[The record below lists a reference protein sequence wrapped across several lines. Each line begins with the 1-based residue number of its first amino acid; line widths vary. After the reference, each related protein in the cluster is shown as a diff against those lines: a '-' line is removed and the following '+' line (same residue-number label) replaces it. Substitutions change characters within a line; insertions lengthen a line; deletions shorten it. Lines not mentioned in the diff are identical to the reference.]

1 MVESKVHQRRG
12 TPPLKRDPEGPR
24 GPLCEAKHG
33 MDDALFPEGVGML
46 LATSG
51 PYTPRT
57 FSVLPSGGLIGR
69 SRKCQ
74 ISLLHDCEVS
84 HNHAVIEPAQG
95 GILCIRDVGS
105 TFGTYLNDK
114 RLSEPKRVSMPHKL
128 KACDSIKV
136 GQTSLRWQPI
146 ELIKSAVAVAIPE
159 SPRPPSDWLS
169 QLQERKAL
177 LPDEWSE
184 LAKALERQ
192 HEMHHSLFP
201 QLCKAIVP
209 VDLPLLLRRVEQ
221 VRHVQVRAL
230 EHGCTLRRSLGPLNS
245 AAYMLGAE
253 AIAATTLAVT
263 VESAA
268 MHDAATAA
276 ARAAGWR
283 PEDPGLSRL
292 RELLRESTAMRS
304 ESALAQVDQ
313 SSRLEPL
320 IAALA
325 QYAASLTQQGPLLG
339 TNALLPR
346 LIASL
351 GARAKAPPPGLLEMR
366 RRLHAAAAAANLA
379 LDLAMLAKSWLAR
392 VHTCVRVPER
402 ATSQVTELLK
412 NRRHL
417 RTVLEAKRQQLNSL
431 RASLAKALPT
441 STTEAPTAM
450 EVDHGGN
457 ETTAT
462 WPPLARSAAR
472 AASMVQ
478 LDDAKARE
486 RTAAAQSWELRQAIA
501 SAQVG
506 LRRQEAALCWLL
518 CSGVPEA
525 VLQLL
530 PGLPNLIQDLEC
542 QEELDDGAGAASGDS
557 GQDLVGGGPLTLV
570 LAHSLIRG
578 TRFDAGRLTCG
589 LLTSPGTAHLP
600 LALAWRLP
608 RPDRAFLQ
616 LNQVLALY
624 AGTAPSSTEKL
635 DGAAVDRSTG
645 WGLLRGAGD
654 GGVGG
659 GGVGGGGECGGG
671 VGGGGMRGGGTVEGG
686 RGGGGTSGATED
698 VSLRDIL
705 RGSDPVEG
713 ASYTCWAGENNNG
726 ADADAAKK
734 VGSDALLGSVDEWSG
749 ATYPVGSPCLAC
761 FIHDEPV
768 EPLADRLRRSTSA
781 HFNFLH
787 PQDDDKALYE
797 PPLTRSA
804 PRVCCV
810 ILSARLRDQRC
821 RLSLHASTDVRAS
834 RDVWLGVRELQ
845 RQQHAGCD
853 GACCVVNIKGVW
865 CEALPAAHVNP
876 HEFSTWPT
884 AGSETNPG
892 PVAVCVQTD
901 PACRTLR
908 DLLQHRR
915 GVDTFSALP
924 VLRSVCTGLAA
935 LHAHGLSCAGRI
947 GADCVLVR
955 GDGNASLLWPPDPH
969 GVAPTMLQLA
979 ASEADEHEFSAV
991 DAAWAEAALDP
1002 ARSDPAHTGMVR
1014 DEPFASTASGAGGM
1028 CDSHRDF
1035 AADVW
1040 ALGML
1045 LWRVC
1050 VSQAET
1056 RAAEAPPTLAPGA
1069 SGLVPPIDSCTATTL
1084 CASAAPVAAILG
1096 SAAKAMDLKDILAR
1110 MLRVTPSERPTA
1122 AELLAHPFLATQRF
1136 PSCSSD
1142 APRPVA
1148 AAAATPAAAP
1158 SLKMLVL
1165 PLGISSLQA
1174 SSAGVIARL
1183 SGGLNSKGTSGD
1195 VIGSVSSADTMERD
1209 VACGG
1214 TPSSNSGSRVGD
1226 EISAILHELRRARSA
1241 ATGLAPLRY
1250 TLRLSCL
1257 SADLLDF
1264 VGELGPDELCRSLEL
1279 SLFEDFAAASLMGS
1293 NTTDC
1298 GALLD
1303 SPSLRPLTVE
1313 EALRLFWRACTDCG
1327 SGSVNPPL
1335 WQMPLLPS
1343 VQDCTPGLPPDAVL
1357 PCTDAAMACQDGR
1370 AKHFEYHHALGRLL
1384 FLSIA
1389 HSIPLPSW
1397 LPLVVY
1403 KALLQRVDTVGLSDL
1418 QICRPRLACRC
1429 ALVLSSVVSGE
1440 FDAVDTEDPPIP
1452 APSLCATTPVSTA
1465 SCDGGG
1471 GSRYIG
1477 SDGIGAAEATNDLE
1491 TVAEYKKLEA
1501 AHRVLRWRLIECRGG
1516 STEALAR
1523 GFASALPA
1531 QLRDLLCHVS
1541 VEAWVLA
1548 AGACGRE
1555 LSVDELLATV
1565 HFEGWGEETPTPSLL
1580 VGWLRQISPLERRR
1594 FVLLLTGRVAPA
1606 APPRG
1611 GGGAELLWDGVI
1623 TVRPMAGDLSTLL
1636 PRALRASWELLLP
1649 HYADEEQLAAA
1660 MESTLLG
1667 MPEGHATL

>member
-1 MVESKVHQRRG
+1 
-12 TPPLKRDPEGPR
+12 
-24 GPLCEAKHG
+24 
-33 MDDALFPEGVGML
+33 ML

-95 GILCIRDVGS
+95 GTLCIRDVGS

-114 RLSEPKRVSMPHKL
+114 RLSEPKRASKPHKL

-136 GQTSLRWQPI
+136 GQTSLRWRPI

-263 VESAA
+263 AESAA

-304 ESALAQVDQ
+304 ESASAQVDQ
-313 SSRLEPL
+313 SSRFEPL

-392 VHTCVRVPER
+392 VHMCVRAPER

-431 RASLAKALPT
+431 RAALAKALPT
-441 STTEAPTAM
+441 GTTEAPTAM

-457 ETTAT
+457 EMTAN

-478 LDDAKARE
+478 LDDAKARV
-486 RTAAAQSWELRQAIA
+486 RTAAAQAWELRQAIA

-542 QEELDDGAGAASGDS
+542 PEELGDGAGAASGVS
-557 GQDLVGGGPLTLV
+557 GDGLVGGGPLALV
-570 LAHSLIRG
+570 LATSLVRC
-578 TRFDAGRLTCG
+578 TRLDAGRLTCG
-589 LLTSPGTAHLP
+589 LSTSPGTAHLP

-635 DGAAVDRSTG
+635 DGVAVDRSTG
-645 WGLLRGAGD
+645 CGLLRGVGD

-671 VGGGGMRGGGTVEGG
+671 VGGGGVRGGGTVEGG
-686 RGGGGTSGATED
+686 RGGGGIRGAAED
-698 VSLRDIL
+698 VSLRGIFG
-705 RGSDPVEG
+705 GSDPGEG
-713 ASYTCWAGENNNG
+713 ASYSCWAGENDR
-726 ADADAAKK
+726 ADAGAAKK
-734 VGSDALLGSVDEWSG
+734 VGADALLGSVDEWSG
-749 ATYPVGSPCLAC
+749 ATDPVGNPCLAC
-761 FIHDEPV
+761 FLHDEPV
-768 EPLADRLRRSTSA
+768 EPLADKLRRSTSA

-787 PQDDDKALYE
+787 PQEDDKALSE
-797 PPLTRSA
+797 PKLTCSA
-804 PRVCCV
+804 PRVSCV
-810 ILSARLRDQRC
+810 ILSARLRDERC

-865 CEALPAAHVNP
+865 CEALPAAFRHARDADGGLASLPRAHAHVNP
-876 HEFSTWPT
+876 HEFVTWST
-884 AGSETNPG
+884 AGSETDPG

-915 GVDTFSALP
+915 GVDTFSAWP

-947 GADCVLVR
+947 GADCVLFR

-979 ASEADEHEFSAV
+979 ASDADEHEFSAL

-1002 ARSDPAHTGMVR
+1002 ARSDPAHTGLVR
-1014 DEPFASTASGAGGM
+1014 GQPFASTASGAGGM
-1028 CDSHRDF
+1028 RDSHRDF

-1045 LWRVC
+1045 FWRVC

-1069 SGLVPPIDSCTATTL
+1069 SGLVPSIDSYTATTL
-1084 CASAAPVAAILG
+1084 CASAAPGAAVLG
-1096 SAAKAMDLKDILAR
+1096 SAAKAMDLKDMLAR
-1110 MLRVTPSERPTA
+1110 MLRVAPSERPSA
-1122 AELLAHPFLATQRF
+1122 AELLAHPFLATQRI

-1148 AAAATPAAAP
+1148 AAAAAPAAQ
-1158 SLKMLVL
+1158 SLKTLVL
-1165 PLGISSLQA
+1165 PLGIPSLQA

-1183 SGGLNSKGTSGD
+1183 SGGLSSKGTGGD
-1195 VIGSVSSADTMERD
+1195 VIGSVSRADTLEIG
-1209 VACGG
+1209 VACGS
-1214 TPSSNSGSRVGD
+1214 TPSLSDGSRVGD
-1226 EISAILHELRRARSA
+1226 QIGAILHELRRARSA
-1241 ATGLAPLRY
+1241 ATGLAPLRC

-1279 SLFEDFAAASLMGS
+1279 SLIEDFAAASLILGL

-1327 SGSVNPPL
+1327 SGGSINPPL
-1335 WQMPLLPS
+1335 WQLPLLPS

-1357 PCTDAAMACQDGR
+1357 PSTDAAMTCQDGR

-1429 ALVLSSVVSGE
+1429 ALILSSVVSGE

-1452 APSLCATTPVSTA
+1452 APSLFATTPVDESSTA
-1465 SCDGGG
+1465 ACDGGG
-1471 GSRYIG
+1471 V
-1477 SDGIGAAEATNDLE
+1477 SDGNEVAEATNDLE
-1491 TVAEYKKLEA
+1491 TVAEYNKLEA

-1523 GFASALPA
+1523 GFASALPV
-1531 QLRDLLCHVS
+1531 QLRDLLCQVS

-1580 VGWLRQISPLERRR
+1580 VSWLRQLLPLERRR

-1611 GGGAELLWDGVI
+1611 GGGAELLWEGVI
-1623 TVRPMAGDLSTLL
+1623 TVRPMVGDSNTLL

-1649 HYADEEQLAAA
+1649 HYTHEEQLAAA

-1667 MPEGHATL
+1667 MPEGQAPL